1 MLRNV
6 KLKKKDTNIKAIIVF
21 PYRRWEAIKKHKAV
35 WTKIEDLKNIELNA
49 LSTLDDRYIR
59 TKIRI
64 SGNKV
69 YTNFRVLNVL
79 ENDAEYESFTVT
91 SIDSLLVQEKKYYLK
106 VYLDNCVSKIVKKR
120 IADYLDE
127 SFFWRLDFKYAVLR

>member
-69 YTNFRVLNVL
+69 YTNFRVLNVS

-91 SIDSLLVQEKKYYLK
+91 SIDSLLV
-106 VYLDNCVSKIVKKR
+106 
-120 IADYLDE
+120 
-127 SFFWRLDFKYAVLR
+127 